1 MLASDGRTKI
11 GVVSNGE
18 LDGDNSAP
26 VMVKAVQARAERA
39 VSAVAVIVRRG
50 SAITTILVTAIS
62 FVVVGRG
69 EYPQRAPKEPKTK
82 IALRAK

>member
-1 MLASDGRTKI
+1 MLAPDGRTKI

-39 VSAVAVIVRRG
+39 VSAVAVVVRRG
-50 SAITTILVTAIS
+50 SAITTILVT
-62 FVVVGRG
+62 VVSIVGG
-69 EYPQRAPKEPKTK
+69 
-82 IALRAK
+82 